1 MELKVDPVE
10 RFENFYKTYKDEK
23 GRAIYR
29 EKIGQMPVMGDI
41 SLVIDF
47 DDLLKFDPELG
58 KSMLEKPEKHIE
70 ASSKAVKNVIEI
82 DEKEYVERVEKKG
95 DRFSGRF
102 KNLPTTNH
110 ISLRRL
116 RAEHIGKFIMVD
128 GILTRAS
135 EVKPQIIE
143 AAFQCQRCGRIT
155 LRAQEGG
162 PIRPPPVCDSPNC
175 GRKGPFSLMEEMS
188 KFIDWQKIRIQE
200 RPEELPPGQLPRT
213 LDAILRR
220 DLVDV
225 ARPGDRIA
233 IIGLLRSNP
242 SKQRSREF
250 ETFDVFLDTN
260 YVDVSEKELEKVEIT
275 PDEEKVIIDLSKDEW
290 IHQKVVASIAPSVFG
305 NEPIKEAIALQLFGG
320 VPKVLPDGM
329 KIRGEPNVLLVGDPG
344 TAKSQL
350 LMYVARLAPR
360 GLFTSGKGTTA
371 AGLCISAD
379 SNVFL
384 GD

>member
-1 MELKVDPVE
+1 MELKVDPIE
-10 RFENFYKTYKDEK
+10 RFENLYKTYKDKK
-23 GRAIYR
+23 GVTKYR
-29 EKIGQMPVMGDI
+29 EKIGQMPVMGEI

-47 DDLLKFDPELG
+47 DDLLKFDPELA
-58 KSMLEKPEKHIE
+58 KNMLEKPEKHIE
-70 ASSKAVKNVIEI
+70 ASSKAVKNIIEI
-82 DEKEYVERVEKKG
+82 DEKEYVERVEEKG
-95 DRFSGRF
+95 DRFFARF

-110 ISLRRL
+110 ISLRKL

-128 GILTRAS
+128 GILTRSS

-143 AAFQCQRCGRIT
+143 AAFQCQRCGRIIV
-155 LRAQEGG
+155 RAQEWG
-162 PIRPPPVCDSPNC
+162 PITAPPICDSPSC
-175 GRKGPFSLMEEMS
+175 GRKGPFNLMEDMS

-200 RPEELPPGQLPRT
+200 RPEDLPPGQLPRT

-233 IIGLLRSNP
+233 IVGLLRSNP
-242 SKQRSREF
+242 TRQRGREI
-250 ETFDVFLDTN
+250 ETFDIFLDTN

-305 NEPIKEAIALQLFGG
+305 NEAIKEAIALQLFAG

-329 KIRGEPNVLLVGDPG
+329 KIRGEPNVL
-344 TAKSQL
+344 
-350 LMYVARLAPR
+350 
-360 GLFTSGKGTTA
+360 
-371 AGLCISAD
+371 
-379 SNVFL
+379 
-384 GD
+384 